1 MFRELMS
8 SGKRKKF
15 VDMGVVSANE
25 STSQAEK
32 DSSFAKDVVE
42 RIKNGEK
49 FALRFDTIEIAKAVN
64 SELNNGSVLE
74 EGEIL
79 DVDVS
84 AAKILRHYL
93 EYPQDFSNI
102 TFPDIETMQSF
113 FKLLPY
119 GKNAVL
125 GILQSRLSENT
136 GLQGIKGETED
147 LSLENKSLDPYIT
160 KPISV
165 QPTAEQDQDEIDNKR
180 SEDLEDKKAA

>member
-1 MFRELMS
+1 
-8 SGKRKKF
+8 
-15 VDMGVVSANE
+15 MGVFSANE
-25 STSQAEK
+25 LASQAEK
-32 DSSFAKDVVE
+32 DSSFAKDVAG
-42 RIKNGEK
+42 RIKNGEE
-49 FALRFDTIEIAKAVN
+49 FELRFDTLEIAKAVN

-125 GILQSRLSENT
+125 GILQSRSSENT
-136 GLQGIKGETED
+136 GLQGFKGETED
-147 LSLENKSLDPYIT
+147 LNLENKNADNYST
-160 KPISV
+160 KPIFV
-165 QPTAEQDQDEIDNKR
+165 QSTAEQDQDELNIKR
-180 SEDLEDKKAA
+180 PEDLENKKAA

>member
-8 SGKRKKF
+8 SSKRKKI
-15 VDMGVVSANE
+15 VDMGVISANE
-25 STSQAEK
+25 LTSQAEQ
-32 DSSFAKDVVE
+32 DSSFAKDVAD

-49 FALRFDTIEIAKAVN
+49 FALRFDTIEVAKAVD
-64 SELNNGSVLE
+64 SELKTDSILG

-79 DVDVS
+79 DVDIS
-84 AAKILRHYL
+84 AAKLLRHFL

-125 GILQSRLSENT
+125 GILQSRLSKNT
-136 GLQGIKGETED
+136 GLHGFKGETED
-147 LSLENKSLDPYIT
+147 LSLENINRDPYIT
-160 KPISV
+160 KPIFV
-165 QPTAEQDQDEIDNKR
+165 QPTAEQDQDELNIKGP
-180 SEDLEDKKAA
+180 EDLENKKAA